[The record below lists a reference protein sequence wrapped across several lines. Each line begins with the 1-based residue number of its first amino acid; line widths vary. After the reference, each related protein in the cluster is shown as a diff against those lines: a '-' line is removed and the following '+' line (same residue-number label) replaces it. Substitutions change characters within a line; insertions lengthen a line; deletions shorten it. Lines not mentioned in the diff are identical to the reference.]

1 MYRYLAIYANA
12 HAADS
17 FTPGSN
23 YSTQIA
29 KDYKAPLLMMDF
41 ESELECFAKDR
52 RTKQAAFL

>member
-1 MYRYLAIYANA
+1 MYAKA

-29 KDYKAPLLMMDF
+29 KDSKAPLLMMDF
-41 ESELECFAKDR
+41 ERELECFARDL